1 MHGRQAVHRQV
12 LIFLVLGWLATAGT
26 SVAAGQDEVRDRLA
40 RPIHSLLLE
49 KESPVLGI
57 RWSGELF
64 VDAPIGSEPPD
75 AAVTLRR
82 AKLRFHR
89 SLNQNWQAKLSADYT
104 KGGQLELSDNYV
116 LYAGWKTAL
125 LKLGIASPA
134 FSLESV
140 SDASGLT
147 FMERALPVEA
157 LAEPK
162 GMGVM
167 LLKRTASSIL
177 NTSLLLFNHRQD
189 NLTTSGQALVLHYV
203 HAPLDIRGKDNVH
216 LGASLSWRI
225 NADSSDTRFRSRP
238 EIATANTFFVDT
250 GPIEGA
256 SEVMRA
262 GLEASRV
269 SGRFSWQS
277 ELLSTRV
284 RREASDAVHFWGAYL
299 YASWFLTGDSRNYD
313 LGQGQYV
320 PVQVAAPVRAG
331 GWGAFEVAARAS
343 YVDLQ
348 DSDVNGG
355 RQFNLSLGLN
365 WYLNNRLRLM
375 GNVVKVLDVERPG
388 SEFDGSD
395 PLILAVRLQW
405 LVQ

>member
-1 MHGRQAVHRQV
+1 MHGRQTVHRQV
-12 LIFLVLGWLATAGT
+12 LICLVLAWLATAGT
-26 SVAAGQDEVRDRLA
+26 SVAAGQDEVRERLA

-89 SLNQNWQAKLSADYT
+89 SLNQNWQVKLTADYT
-104 KGGQLELSDNYV
+104 KGGQLELSDSYF

-125 LKLGIASPA
+125 LKLGITSPA

-140 SDASGLT
+140 SDASSLT
-147 FMERALPVEA
+147 FMETALPVEA

-162 GMGVM
+162 GAGVM
-167 LLKRTASSIL
+167 FLKRTASSIL
-177 NTSLLLFNHRQD
+177 NTSLLLFNPRQD
-189 NLTTSGQALVLHYV
+189 NLTTSGQALVLRYV
-203 HAPLDIRGKDNVH
+203 HAPLTIRGKDNVH

-225 NADSSDTRFRSRP
+225 NADGSDTRFRSRP

-250 GPIEGA
+250 GAIEGA

-284 RREASDAVHFWGAYL
+284 RRDAGDAVHFWGAYL

-355 RQFNLSLGLN
+355 RESNLSLGLN
-365 WYLNNRLRLM
+365 WYLNDRLRLM
-375 GNVVKVLDVERPG
+375 GNVVKVLDVARPG

-405 LVQ
+405 LIQ